1 MSDQLVAGHDT
12 ERARAALETWFARRG
27 LRGASV
33 TVHPSP
39 MATGHSYQTIPFDL
53 THDGTTQ
60 RFVARVE
67 PGDRSVFPN
76 PDIVREHRLL
86 TAIADDAIPLPPVY
100 GIETGTDLLGSRFCV
115 MGFVDGVVASD
126 SPPYTMTGWLYD
138 ASPPERERVWW
149 GGLEAMARVHA
160 VDWRARGLEFVAE
173 GRPVGFGGEFEYWS
187 DYARFAAPDGLPEVG
202 DRAYAWLDSN
212 RPEETETALCW
223 GDSRLGNQLF
233 RQGECVALLDWEMAA
248 LSDPMQDLAWFVYFD
263 DVFTKGIGVPRLE
276 GLPSPDET
284 AERYADLT
292 GRRVR
297 NLDYFEVFAAF
308 RFVAIMHR
316 IGLLMVE
323 TGRLGTD
330 SMFHR
335 DNFATTH
342 LAALCEE
349 RGIA

>member
-1 MSDQLVAGHDT
+1 MSDQLVVGRDAEH
-12 ERARAALETWFARRG
+12 ARRALEAWFIRRG
-27 LRGASV
+27 LSDASV
-33 TVHPSP
+33 TVRPGP
-39 MATGHSYQTIPFDL
+39 VATGHSYETIPFDL
-53 THDGTTQ
+53 AHDGTTQ

-67 PGDRSVFPN
+67 PGDHSVFPN

-86 TAIADDAIPLPPVY
+86 TTISDDGIPLPPVY

-115 MGFVDGVVASD
+115 MGFVNGVVASD

-138 ASPPERERVWW
+138 ASPAERERVWW
-149 GGLEAMARVHA
+149 SGLEAMARVHA

-173 GRPVGFGGEFEYWS
+173 GRPIGFEGEFEYWS
-187 DYARFAAPDGLPEVG
+187 DYARFAAPDEMPEVG
-202 DRAYAWLDSN
+202 DRAKTWLEAN
-212 RPEETETALCW
+212 RPDETEVALCW

-233 RQGECVALLDWEMAA
+233 RDGECVALLDWEMAA

-276 GLPSPDET
+276 GLPSPAET
-284 AERYADLT
+284 ADRYAELT
-292 GRRVR
+292 GREVR
-297 NLDYFEVFAAF
+297 NLDYFEVFAAY

-323 TGRLGTD
+323 AGRLGAD
-330 SMFHR
+330 STFHR

-342 LAALCEE
+342 LAGLCEE
-349 RGIA
+349 KGIP